1 MRTLTPIVLLA
12 LLLTA
17 CGTTGVAVPPTA
29 LPAASVTAQPAW
41 TATPTVALPSLTPA
55 TTPPPTVVPTEVSVA
70 PTDRPDRSAQTPQPT
85 PAARPLPTR
94 IVATPAPAVTGEAP
108 AALLDRILADVV
120 QRSGANRQEVVIVRD
135 EAVVWP
141 DGSLGCPEPGVA
153 YLQVL
158 TDGYW
163 VVAQVGDT
171 RYDYRVDADGRFRL
185 CTAP

>member
-1 MRTLTPIVLLA
+1 MRTLTPIVLLV

-29 LPAASVTAQPAW
+29 PPAASATVQP
-41 TATPTVALPSLTPA
+41 TPA
-55 TTPPPTVVPTEVSVA
+55 ATASTTPVTTPPPTAVPTEVSVA
-70 PTDRPDRSAQTPQPT
+70 PTDRPDPAAQTPLPT
-85 PAARPLPTR
+85 PPARPLPSR
-94 IVATPAPAVTGEAP
+94 IGATPAPAVTGEAP
-108 AALLDRILADVV
+108 AALLERIRADVM
-120 QRSGANRQEVVIVRD
+120 QRSGATHQEVVFVRD

-153 YLQVL
+153 YLQVQ

-163 VVAQVGDT
+163 VIAQVGDV